1 MMKKILMMAIL
12 CLVFTTSGFAQ
23 FKRTAFNH
31 VGLNAGVGTEGI
43 SIGVAAPISNFVE
56 LEAGVDILP
65 KFLSISDKANI
76 TTDASIIVQGQTVR
90 IPDSEVDID
99 ADFSS
104 FSIFFI
110 FVLELTVD
118 ILELLPLQ
126 GVLLIAIIPRAMPW
140 ARSFWAFSPFLNH
153 IRKFS

>member
-1 MMKKILMMAIL
+1 MKKILMMAIL

-43 SIGVAAPISNFVE
+43 SIGVAAPVSNFVE

-90 IPDSEVDID
+90 IPDSEVILMQISP
-99 ADFSS
+99 AQPFMPRRISILSAATASS
-104 FSIFFI
+104 SW
-110 FVLELTVD
+110 
-118 ILELLPLQ
+118 LPASLSA
-126 GVLLIAIIPRAMPW
+126 VPSLP
-140 ARSFWAFSPFLNH
+140 S
-153 IRKFS
+153 